1 MPELDGIRATK
12 KIREIESLTGRKVPI
27 IALTAGALKEE
38 KEKCFANGMNDF
50 LSKPLTPEKLMA
62 MLNKHLLTLEQS
74 HESLHYSDSEIES
87 HMAYQELMNSF
98 KNKSIIQKVLEIALK
113 DLPDQILELEGACKE
128 KHPEKVHSAAH
139 KIKGSS
145 SYMRFNLIAEIA
157 ANIEREST
165 DAWNDHVELHLSELK
180 AEWEIV
186 QEIIESK
193 LAQMSTTI

>member
-62 MLNKHLLTLEQS
+62 MLSKHLLMGKHSQ
-74 HESLHYSDSEIES
+74 ESLPYTDSEIES
-87 HMAYQELMNSF
+87 HVAYQELMGSI
-98 KNKSIIQKVLEIALK
+98 KNKSIIQKVMEIALQ
-113 DLPDQILELEGACKE
+113 DLPDQIRELEGACME

-139 KIKGSS
+139 KIKGAS
-145 SYMRFNLIAEIA
+145 SYMRFSLITKIA
-157 ANIEREST
+157 DQIEREST
-165 DAWNDHVELHLSELK
+165 ETWNDEVELHLSELK
-180 AEWEIV
+180 AEWDIV
-186 QEIIESK
+186 KKIVESK
-193 LAQMSTTI
+193 LTHLSKTI